1 MKKTKFYLCLG
12 VAMMMVSC
20 AKVYY
25 SPDAF
30 SIAKNHN
37 IIAIVPPTVSI
48 QPSKKMDGATLIE
61 QQKSESINF
70 QKEIYSWLLKRKSK
84 GQITQE
90 IQDVETTNALLKK
103 VGYPE
108 TPLTTAEICQA
119 LGVDGLIVSS
129 FSLSKPMSEA
139 GAVALGVITGTFGNT
154 NQVTA
159 KLSINDCSSKKLIF
173 NYDHTFSGSV
183 GSNYAS
189 LVDGLMRNASKK
201 MPYMK

>member
-1 MKKTKFYLCLG
+1 MKKTKIFLCIG
-12 VAMMMVSC
+12 VAIMMVSC
-20 AKVYY
+20 AKIYY

-37 IIAIVPPTVSI
+37 IIAIVPPAISI
-48 QPSKKMDGATLIE
+48 QPSKKMDGTALIE
-61 QQKSESINF
+61 QQKAESINF

-90 IQDVETTNALLKK
+90 IQDIETTNALLKK
-103 VGYPE
+103 AGYPD
-108 TPLTTAEICQA
+108 TPLTTAEICQT

-139 GAVALGVITGTFGNT
+139 GAVALGVLTGTYGTT

-183 GSNYAS
+183 GSNPAS
-189 LVDGLMRNASKK
+189 LVDELMRNASKK

>member
-1 MKKTKFYLCLG
+1 MKKTKIFLCIG

-20 AKVYY
+20 AKIYY

-37 IIAIVPPTVSI
+37 IIAIVPPAISI
-48 QPSKKMDGATLIE
+48 QPSKKMDGTALIE
-61 QQKSESINF
+61 QQKAESINF

-90 IQDVETTNALLKK
+90 IQDIETTNALLKK
-103 VGYPE
+103 AGYPD
-108 TPLTTAEICQA
+108 TPLTTAEICQT

-139 GAVALGVITGTFGNT
+139 GAVALGVLTGTYGTT

-183 GSNYAS
+183 GSNPAS
-189 LVDGLMRNASKK
+189 LVDELMRNASKK